1 MERVEMPKVS
11 ESYGYRIFITRTGYY
26 LAREERK
33 EAWAIFQHWF
43 SSGKHGQP

>member
-26 LAREERK
+26 LAREEPK
-33 EAWAIFQHWF
+33 EARAIFQHWF
-43 SSGKHGQP
+43 SSGKHSQP